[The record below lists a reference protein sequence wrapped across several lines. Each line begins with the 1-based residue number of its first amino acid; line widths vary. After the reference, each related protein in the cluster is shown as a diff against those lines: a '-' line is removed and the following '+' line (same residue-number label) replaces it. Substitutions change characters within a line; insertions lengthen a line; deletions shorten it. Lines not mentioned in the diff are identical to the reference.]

1 MHANYTQS
9 IYNLNIIPEIQNFLG
24 TPTEIFDEEFGSI
37 SKGISSTYNTNI
49 SLNAL
54 PSARFEFLYWKDEE
68 GQIIS
73 VQQDL
78 QHTLVKSENIYGVF
92 KEKEVEVNL
101 ANRPQSGGD
110 IYINN
115 VSTKTTSLNVLPF
128 GVTQNFTPKPSNGYS
143 FVHWEINN
151 QISENQNIQF
161 NGLDTLQLTAVYE
174 PLPYP
179 LEVIV
184 YPEGSGQVL
193 TQSSKNS
200 FLNDSLVELTA
211 VPSQGYKF
219 SYWSGEVSQSINPKT
234 SLIMKEGRKIYAY
247 FAEAT
252 VNANVNIKSLSPE
265 GDFLEKVEGGYVN
278 IADSYRIGMQP
289 TISAVAFDGFE
300 FSHWEDSAE
309 KYFLNLKNYN
319 TRKAY

>member
-1 MHANYTQS
+1 MTVSQPPPYNFGDLIRIQALPVDHYEFVSWTGTLNSSSPTIEASINNNLKLHANYTQS

-92 KEKEVEVNL
+92 KEKAVEVNL

-115 VSTKTTSLNVLPF
+115 VSTKTTSLNLLPF

-211 VPSQGYKF
+211 VPNQGYKF

-234 SLIMKEGRKIYAY
+234 SLIMKEGGKFMHI
-247 FAEAT
+247 
-252 VNANVNIKSLSPE
+252 L
-265 GDFLEKVEGGYVN
+265 
-278 IADSYRIGMQP
+278 
-289 TISAVAFDGFE
+289 
-300 FSHWEDSAE
+300 
-309 KYFLNLKNYN
+309 LKLLL
-319 TRKAY
+319 TQM